1 MIVQLGLAQEA
12 HVTLGW
18 FPGDR
23 SARLLRASTS
33 GGKLLDVD
41 KLVRHFDL
49 SLLRS
54 GTSFP
59 VGNLVD
65 VARWGHFT
73 NGELPWEQISLI

>member
-1 MIVQLGLAQEA
+1 LAQEA
-12 HVTLGW
+12 HVTLVW

-23 SARLLRASTS
+23 SARLLRVSTP

-41 KLVRHFDL
+41 KLVKSFDL
-49 SLLRS
+49 TLLRS

-59 VGNLVD
+59 VEDLVD

-73 NGELPWEQISLI
+73 NSELPWEQIKPI